1 MCIFYTNKININKE
15 NYLKFFGKSYILYDK
30 NTIITLTASF
40 TVLYNN
46 GFYVPFVKL
55 D

>member
-1 MCIFYTNKININKE
+1 MNINKE
-15 NYLKFFGKSYILYDK
+15 NSLKFFGNSYILYDK
-30 NTIITLTASF
+30 NTIIVLAASF

-55 D
+55 VYSTLNIS